1 MLFRAEH
8 LAVQGR
14 LARLAVAVPAPLADL
29 FMSAGR
35 DRSVIAQASALGD
48 DIAERIDHHR
58 AAILELIVIHADRVG
73 KNSVNAAV
81 VSPCRQPLHQPAS
94 ALETVE
100 LRA

>member
-1 MLFRAEH
+1 MVFRAEY

-14 LARLAVAVPAPLADL
+14 LSCLAVAVSAGFGYLL
-29 FMSAGR
+29 MSAGR
-35 DRSVIAQASALGD
+35 DRNVIAQASALGD

-81 VSPCRQPLHQPAS
+81 VSPCRQPLHQPAP
-94 ALETVE
+94 AP
-100 LRA
+100 